1 MDNIT
6 GWTRKASLYLTRYA
20 HACALDGKFLYIIGG
35 QHEGDFIRSTE
46 ILDLETWTLQSG
58 SAMPLGTYN
67 GQALA
72 YNGSIYSLFRNG
84 KVFRLDKGEND
95 WTKGISIDS
104 VGSRP
109 VYPAPVVSSKVLN

>member
-1 MDNIT
+1 MDTIT

-20 HACALDGKFLYIIGG
+20 HACAVEGNFLYIIGG
-35 QHEGDFIRSTE
+35 QHQGDFIRSTE

-58 SAMPLGTYN
+58 PEMPLGTYN

-84 KVFRLDKGEND
+84 KVFRLDEND
-95 WTKGISIDS
+95 WTKVISIDS
-104 VGSRP
+104 VGFRP
-109 VYPAPVVSSKVLN
+109 VYPAPVVSSSVLN